1 MKRLSRRIR
10 DLQDTV
16 NVLQEAAEFKDPEPA
31 DGEVPGGIF
40 NSIVNRNH
48 VSEANLAG
56 LNVAS
61 LFFESLTLNSTTYY
75 RDSEQQ
81 GHPAS

>member
-16 NVLQEAAEFKDPEPA
+16 NVSQEAAEFRDPEPA

-61 LFFESLTLNSTTYY
+61 LFLNRLLLFPLQCTLK
-75 RDSEQQ
+75 E
-81 GHPAS
+81 